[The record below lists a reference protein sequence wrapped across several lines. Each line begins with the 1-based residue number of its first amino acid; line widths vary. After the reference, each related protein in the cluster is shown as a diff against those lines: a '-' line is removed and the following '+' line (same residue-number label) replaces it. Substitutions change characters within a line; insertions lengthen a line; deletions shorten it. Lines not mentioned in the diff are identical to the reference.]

1 MQDDEQKLKQLNQKI
16 EAAKSRNQDNNQ
28 TNVQPSQLGKVMK
41 LTVEIVA
48 AVGIGV
54 GIGILLDNFFDTRP
68 LFIIIFFLLGGCAG
82 ILNVFRVAKSMQ
94 NH

>member
-1 MQDDEQKLKQLNQKI
+1 MQDDEQRLNQLNQKI
-16 EAAKSRNQDNNQ
+16 EAAKSRNQDNSQ
-28 TNVQPSQLGKVMK
+28 SDVQPSQLGKVMK

-54 GIGILLDNFFDTRP
+54 GSGILLDNFFDTRP

-94 NH
+94 NN

>member
-1 MQDDEQKLKQLNQKI
+1 MQDDEHKLSQLNRKI
-16 EAAKSRNQDNNQ
+16 EAAKSKNQLDNPSNIP
-28 TNVQPSQLGKVMK
+28 PSQLGKVMK

-54 GIGILLDNFFDTRP
+54 GIGILLDNFFNTRP

>member
-1 MQDDEQKLKQLNQKI
+1 MQDDEHKLSQLNQKI
-16 EAAKSRNQDNNQ
+16 EAAKSKNQSDSHSSIP
-28 TNVQPSQLGKVMK
+28 PSQLGKVMK

-54 GIGILLDNFFDTRP
+54 GIGILLDNFFNTRP